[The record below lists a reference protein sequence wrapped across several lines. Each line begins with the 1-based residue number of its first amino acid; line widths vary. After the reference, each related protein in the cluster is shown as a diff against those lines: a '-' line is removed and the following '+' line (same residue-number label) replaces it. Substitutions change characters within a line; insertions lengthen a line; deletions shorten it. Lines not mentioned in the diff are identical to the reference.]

1 MKRLVS
7 IVLFAC
13 AASAATAQDQPQ
25 DLEVQYNPNSL
36 NPIPVYEQLYKVRVW
51 RNVDLREKQNK
62 GFFARNG
69 EISKLIVDAVK
80 TGELTDIYQTDS
92 LVTRVSKEDFLSRL
106 TAQAAVT
113 YQAWTPTLD
122 FYTGDIVSYN
132 GRNFEALQD
141 SKGVTPDGETTVGRG
156 ASAQTYLGSDY
167 WQGTSIGGGVEYLI
181 GDMTLM
187 HMVEDII
194 FDRRRS
200 RLYYDIQAIEILVPG
215 AKTNTGIDVS
225 LGWFK
230 YKDLEKLFRNNI
242 PKAVWFNPQNT
253 AQNKNFADAFLLRLF
268 HGTIYKRQNPDDE
281 TLDDTYRANGRP
293 YHEGVWAR
301 EWTEMELMEKEHN
314 LWEF

>member
-1 MKRLVS
+1 MKKLAS

-13 AASAATAQDQPQ
+13 ASTAAFSQDQPQ

-51 RNVDLREKQNK
+51 RNFDLREKQNK

-80 TGELTDIYQTDS
+80 SGELVDIYQTDS
-92 LVTRVSKEDFLSRL
+92 LAQKVAKEDFLSRL
-106 TAQAAVT
+106 TAEQSVQ
-113 YQAWTPTLD
+113 YPAWEPQREW
-122 FYTGDIVSYN
+122 YTEDIAQYN
-132 GRNFEALQD
+132 GKNFRALQD
-141 SKGVTPDGETTVGRG
+141 SKGVAPAGAANSEDYWEETTM
-156 ASAQTYLGSDY
+156 GS
-167 WQGTSIGGGVEYLI
+167 GVEYLV

-187 HMVEDII
+187 HLVEDVI

-200 RLYYDIQAIEILVPG
+200 RLYYDIQAVEILVPG
-215 AKTNTGIDVS
+215 AKTNTGIDQS

-268 HGTIYKRQNPDDE
+268 HGTIYKVQNPDDE
-281 TLDDTYRANGRP
+281 TIDDTYRANGRP
-293 YHEGVWAR
+293 YREGVWAR
-301 EWTEMELMEKEHN
+301 EWTEIMLMEKEHN